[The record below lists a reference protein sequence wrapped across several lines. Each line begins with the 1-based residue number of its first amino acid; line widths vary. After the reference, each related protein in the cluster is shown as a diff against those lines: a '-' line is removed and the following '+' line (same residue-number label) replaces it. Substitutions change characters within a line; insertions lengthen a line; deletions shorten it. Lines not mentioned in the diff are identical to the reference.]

1 MQRNSISTGSRQS
14 AIATHSDTDAAR
26 TVEPTPG
33 ITYPTR
39 RTRCLVASLQGVPY
53 VVERLALDV
62 HELFLSTTRG
72 TPQRGDVSDQV
83 RPLHVFR
90 IPAAVSD

>member
-14 AIATHSDTDAAR
+14 AIATHSDTDAVR

-33 ITYPTR
+33 IAYPTR
-39 RTRCLVASLQGVPY
+39 RIRRLASRQGVPY

-62 HELFLSTTRG
+62 HALSLSTTRA
-72 TPQRGDVSDQV
+72 TPQREDASDQV
-83 RPLHVFR
+83 RPLHAFR
-90 IPAAVSD
+90 IPAAMSD